1 MAGSRWSKRC
11 QENLVA
17 VEIGTKKI
25 NNLTDV
31 DDESVILMMMMA
43 ALTQVLTKVKMR
55 ELVC

>member
-31 DDESVILMMMMA
+31 DDESMMMA
-43 ALTQVLTKVKMR
+43 ALTQELTKVKMR

>member
-31 DDESVILMMMMA
+31 DDESMMMMA